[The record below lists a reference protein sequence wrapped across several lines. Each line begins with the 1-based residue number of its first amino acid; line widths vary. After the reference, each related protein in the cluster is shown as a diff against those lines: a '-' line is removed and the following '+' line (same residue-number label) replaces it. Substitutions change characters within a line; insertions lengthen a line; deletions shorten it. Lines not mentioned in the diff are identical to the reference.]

1 MYKVKIDFL
10 ANTVKGRKCFEIRQW
25 WCLQNPEYT
34 KTLTLV
40 YFKRICFKVYEL
52 YPNFKKE
59 CKNIQR
65 QDINWEKIVV
75 PHKTDKEFPQISKE
89 RQIVQTNRQISGTGT
104 SQRGK
109 NCQEKKMP
117 TSLEMKEM
125 HIVNSMK
132 QNCYA
137 YQICRN
143 ES

>member
-1 MYKVKIDFL
+1 M
-10 ANTVKGRKCFEIRQW
+10 
-25 WCLQNPEYT
+25 
-34 KTLTLV
+34 
-40 YFKRICFKVYEL
+40 
-52 YPNFKKE
+52 
-59 CKNIQR
+59 QR

-75 PHKTDKEFPQISKE
+75 PHKTDKAFPQINKE
-89 RQIVQTNRQISGTGT
+89 RQILQANRQISGTAT

-132 QNCYA
+132 QNCYT